1 MAQNNYKGKLTTEG
15 GDGAFVLGVGVDGDV
30 GAREGDAAVMHLL
43 CAVKANH
50 VAPDWLVGQEGEANG
65 QLLVGVVA
73 DPSRSVDIEE
83 EDHLKADIDLSSL
96 LYN

>member
-1 MAQNNYKGKLTTEG
+1 
-15 GDGAFVLGVGVDGDV
+15 
-30 GAREGDAAVMHLL
+30 MHLL

-73 DPSRSVDIEE
+73 DPSRSVNIEE

-96 LYN
+96 LYY